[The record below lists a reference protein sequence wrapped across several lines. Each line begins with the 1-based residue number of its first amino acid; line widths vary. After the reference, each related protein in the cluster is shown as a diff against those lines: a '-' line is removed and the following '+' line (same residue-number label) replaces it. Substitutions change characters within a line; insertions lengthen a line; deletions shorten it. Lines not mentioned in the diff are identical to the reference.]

1 MEKKRLAL
9 KKLLEAVEKEII
21 RKPDRKAL
29 DRLSLFVG
37 FQDWE
42 SFQEALHGETSA
54 DENYE
59 WKREA
64 PAVEPLF
71 VAFLIHQRCGA
82 SP

>member
-29 DRLSLFVG
+29 DSLSLFVG

-54 DENYE
+54 DENY
-59 WKREA
+59 K
-64 PAVEPLF
+64 
-71 VAFLIHQRCGA
+71 
-82 SP
+82 